1 MSLLRTIT
9 LNAKGLYQLMAKYQM
24 FKCDNCGQFI
34 SNGEARRVMIS
45 PDSDWSYEE
54 WETLCP
60 KCTKMKEFMN
70 NENKRIHNI

>member
-1 MSLLRTIT
+1 
-9 LNAKGLYQLMAKYQM
+9 M

-34 SNGEARRVMIS
+34 SNIAIRNGEARHVMIS

-70 NENKRIHNI
+70 NENKRIHSI

>member
-1 MSLLRTIT
+1 
-9 LNAKGLYQLMAKYQM
+9 M
-24 FKCDNCGQFI
+24 FKCDHCGQFI
-34 SNGEARRVMIS
+34 SNGEARHVMIS

>member
-1 MSLLRTIT
+1 
-9 LNAKGLYQLMAKYQM
+9 M

-34 SNGEARRVMIS
+34 SNIAIRNGEARRVMIS

-60 KCTKMKEFMN
+60 KCTKMKEFKET
-70 NENKRIHNI
+70 NEDK